1 MKAELFAVEIR
12 TARFETMLAWYQ
24 NVLQLK
30 VGIRQAEEGYAL
42 LVGEGYRIA
51 LLSRNDAQ
59 QGQAIVSLAI
69 EVDDFNVWREHLN
82 SKSIPLVTSENPED
96 FRELKLTD
104 PDGNRVKLFAWKG
117 EEKRTAES

>member
-12 TARFETMLAWYQ
+12 TAEFETMLEWYK

-30 VGIRQAEEGYAL
+30 VGIRQQEEGYAL
-42 LVGEGYRIA
+42 LVGDGYRIA
-51 LLSRNDAQ
+51 LLSRDDAI

-69 EVDDFNVWREHLN
+69 EVDDFDVWRESLN
-82 SKSIPLVTSENPED
+82 SKSVPLVAQENREG

-104 PDGNRVKLFAWKG
+104 PDGNRVKLFAW
-117 EEKRTAES
+117 R